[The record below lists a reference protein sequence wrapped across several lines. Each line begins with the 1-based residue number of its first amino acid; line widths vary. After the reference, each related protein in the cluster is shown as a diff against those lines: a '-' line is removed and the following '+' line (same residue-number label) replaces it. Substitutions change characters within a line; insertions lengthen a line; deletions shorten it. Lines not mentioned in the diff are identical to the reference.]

1 MRKLPV
7 VFIFIFSY
15 ALSQNIDLYLS
26 LIDEGKTDGV
36 INNLP
41 ELISKYPNNPGV
53 IYLKALL
60 TQDGN
65 ESIGI
70 YNKIITEYPET
81 KYAPYSAMKIGEYF
95 YAKGLYT
102 QAAHLLKDI
111 PIKYPRFADIGRAT
125 NMMVSSFNAIGE
137 ADSARYYGLI
147 IKSMFPKV
155 DIDIDNIGEK
165 NIPLAQVFE
174 FNKKRRSDLG
184 PYVIQVGAFSTKE
197 NAGKLKMQISQLGH
211 DVSINNV
218 ESNGKTLYAVRV
230 NRFKA
235 KNRAEKIGKDI
246 KSKIGVDYRVL
257 YRPINKVDYDS
268 N

>member
-1 MRKLPV
+1 MNKFPFLYLLLISQ
-7 VFIFIFSY
+7 FFG
-15 ALSQNIDLYLS
+15 QNIDLYLS
-26 LIDEGKTDGV
+26 LIDEGKTEGV
-36 INNLP
+36 IETLP
-41 ELISKYPNNPGV
+41 ELVSKYPNNPGV
-53 IYLKALL
+53 LYIKALM
-60 TQDGN
+60 TEDGKT
-65 ESIGI
+65 SIDI
-70 YNKIITEYPET
+70 YNDIIKNYPDT
-81 KYAPYSAMKIGEYF
+81 RYAPYAAMKIGEYF
-95 YAKGLYT
+95 YARGLYT
-102 QAAHLLKDI
+102 QASRLLKNI
-111 PIKYPRFADIGRAT
+111 PITYPRFADIQRAT
-125 NMMVSSFNAIGE
+125 NLMINSFNAIGE

-155 DIDIDNIGEK
+155 DIGIDNLSEK
-165 NIPLAQVFE
+165 NRPLAQVFE

-257 YRPINKVDYDS
+257 YRPINK
-268 N
+268 